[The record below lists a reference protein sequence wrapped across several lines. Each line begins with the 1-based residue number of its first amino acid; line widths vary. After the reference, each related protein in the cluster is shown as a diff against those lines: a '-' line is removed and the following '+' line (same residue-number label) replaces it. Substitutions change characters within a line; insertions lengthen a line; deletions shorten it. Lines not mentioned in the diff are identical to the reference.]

1 MLSGEFPD
9 GWDSK
14 ELAHNAGD
22 LGSIPGP
29 GRCPGE
35 ENDNPFQYS
44 CPDNSMGRGTWW
56 ARVHGVT
63 KSDTSEQISFS
74 LLLYVIW
81 SLKLPCH
88 KIRF

>member
-44 CPDNSMGRGTWW
+44 CPDNSMGRGAWW
-56 ARVHGVT
+56 LESMGSQSQTQVSKYHFHFYFILSGV
-63 KSDTSEQISFS
+63 
-74 LLLYVIW
+74 
-81 SLKLPCH
+81 
-88 KIRF
+88 